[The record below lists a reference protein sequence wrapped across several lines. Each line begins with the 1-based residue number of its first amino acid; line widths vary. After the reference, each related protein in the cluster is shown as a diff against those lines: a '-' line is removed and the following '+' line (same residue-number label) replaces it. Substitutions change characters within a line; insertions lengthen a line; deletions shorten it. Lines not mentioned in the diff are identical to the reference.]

1 MSFEDFWKAYPRKA
15 QKAVARETFD
25 EITGGGKMASTCGV
39 KILAEATPEELVE
52 AALAFRWKVRIEEE
66 QEERFIPMP
75 STWLNQ
81 ARFEDQDEDE
91 RKEMADKMRTLLE
104 RMEKPRLSVVG

>member
-1 MSFEDFWKAYPRKA
+1 MSFDDFWKAYPRKS
-15 QKAVARETFD
+15 QKAVARATFD
-25 EITGGGKMASTCGV
+25 EITGSGKMTSTCGV
-39 KILAEATPEELVE
+39 KILAKATPEELIE
-52 AALAFRWKVRIEEE
+52 SALAFRWKMRIEEE

-91 RKEMADKMRTLLE
+91 RKELANKMRELME
-104 RMEKPRLSVVG
+104 RMDKPRLSVVG